1 MAKVYDSSDMQ
12 RAVNVLNEAIS
23 SLDNAMKKL
32 TLINLGGLQGLALAA
47 IQKQIEARN
56 QVLSAAKKSLQQ
68 SLSVIQSKQNVLK

>member
-47 IQKQIEARN
+47 IQKQIEGRN